1 MQSKKRKLEHL
12 GREQHVL
19 RAAIAALSNK
29 LDAVTGAWV
38 QLHHDVYGAFSLF
51 SLLPL
56 ELIFVILEHVV
67 RQELAQRCR
76 VSGAFNFFLTCRAA
90 SDLRSEWAH
99 HLYMQLGG
107 LCPHLTPPCVLLH
120 TMLTKLAVKQPD
132 QKTCMK
138 FLRLGMDARVA
149 RRRNYI
155 SLREDEVV
163 LSWRG
168 FRFGVHPRFW
178 TAAVTRAVLS
188 YPGLTP
194 LVLVVENSK
203 EAGKMIDTIP
213 LDEFLGCVAKQPFW
227 QDDWLMSYFGRYN
240 FDALVSLVDAAP
252 KWVGVLKC
260 VMKPSNHSDFSWE
273 QIGKLL
279 AMCQP
284 DWITCWCDISS
295 ERGWHR
301 RFIKAVVRDAP
312 QWLLRLPFGK
322 DAADSPLFF
331 PENEAATLMIDY
343 RGAVKAG
350 KVGTSRLSGLAPQA
364 YSVKVKRKP
373 WGWGDEAQSFGIH
386 MRAVGVG
393 VRWR

>member
-1 MQSKKRKLEHL
+1 MQPKRKLARL

-19 RAAIAALSNK
+19 RAAMAALSNK
-29 LDAVTGAWV
+29 LDAVTSAWV
-38 QLHHDVYGAFSLF
+38 HLHHDIHGAFSLF

-67 RQELAQRCR
+67 RQELKQRSK

-90 SDLRSEWAH
+90 GALRSEWAH

-107 LCPHLTPPCVLLH
+107 LCPNLTPPCVLLR

-132 QKTCMK
+132 RKTCMK

-149 RRRNYI
+149 HRRNYI

-188 YPGLTP
+188 YPGVRP
-194 LVLVVENSK
+194 LVLLVENS
-203 EAGKMIDTIP
+203 KMIDTIP

-227 QDDWLMSYFGRYN
+227 RAERLMVYFGSSN

-252 KWVGVLKC
+252 KWVGVLGY
-260 VMKPSNHSDFSWE
+260 VMKPSNDWDFSRQ

-279 AMCQP
+279 TMCQP
-284 DWITCWCDISS
+284 DWITCWCDISR
-295 ERGWHR
+295 ERDWNRRNR

-331 PENEAATLMIDY
+331 PENAHATLLIDY
-343 RGAVKAG
+343 RAAVKAG
-350 KVGTSRLSGLAPQA
+350 KVGTSRLFGLAPQA
-364 YSVKVKRKP
+364 YSVKVKREH
-373 WGWGDEAQSFGIH
+373 WGWGDEAQSLEIH

-393 VRWR
+393 IRWHW